1 MMSAFSGGHMAS
13 TYEIGKRLVEL
24 CNQVKNLQAV
34 DELYSPDIVSIDAH
48 SMPEMPARMQGID
61 AVRRKNNWWFDNHEV
76 HSSTAKGPWPHGD
89 RFIVLFNIDVTAKN
103 GPMAGQRMQ
112 AEEAGL
118 YTVRN
123 GKIVQEEFFY
133 HMPS

>member
-1 MMSAFSGGHMAS
+1 MPSNTDEVGR
-13 TYEIGKRLVEL
+13 RLVEL
-24 CNQVKNLQAV
+24 CSQGKNLQAV
-34 DELYSPDIVSIDAH
+34 DELYAPDVVSIETH

-61 AVRRKNNWWFDNHEV
+61 ATRRKNQWWFENHEI
-76 HSSTAKGPWPHGD
+76 HNTGARGPWPHGD
-89 RFIVLFNIDVTAKN
+89 RFIVLFTIDVTAKA
-103 GPMAGQRMQ
+103 GPMAGKRMQ

-133 HMPS
+133 HMPG